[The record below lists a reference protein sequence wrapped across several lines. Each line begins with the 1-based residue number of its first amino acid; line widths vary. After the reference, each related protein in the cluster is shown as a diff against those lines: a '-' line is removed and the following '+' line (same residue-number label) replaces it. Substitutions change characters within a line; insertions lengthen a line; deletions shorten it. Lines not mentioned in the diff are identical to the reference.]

1 MKSSL
6 LLKNHV
12 LEKQKQLLQT
22 LSRKAGMAALVFF
35 ILAFGASFR
44 LPWWITWENGPVE
57 MLQNVIL
64 LEGLFLCLYYYFK
77 DKKRTIPQTLAVGS
91 SSIVSSDEGAS
102 KVDSAGA
109 GAFNAGSQADG
120 TGSKPLSV
128 SPGVWIL
135 GVLIFLLL
143 LGREISWGRVFFLT
157 GIGRFGPEFT
167 DQSQLAYYKFVKPF
181 VAVLGV
187 MILYGFYRW
196 FPRRPVWQ
204 KLPFPKFPFAMLCLC
219 AVISLLGDGGILKRL
234 IGNAAAIAL
243 EECTEVDIYF
253 LLVYFVWYYHKWFVL
268 LNKGKLQ

>member
-77 DKKRTIPQTLAVGS
+77 DKKRTIPQTPAVGS
-91 SSIVSSDEGAS
+91 SSIASSDE
-102 KVDSAGA
+102 DSPATAVGNK
-109 GAFNAGSQADG
+109 F
-120 TGSKPLSV
+120 LSV

-135 GVLIFLLL
+135 GALVFLLL

-196 FPRRPVWQ
+196 FPRKPVWQ

-268 LNKGKLQ
+268 LNKRKLQ

>member
-1 MKSSL
+1 MEAFSL
-6 LLKNHV
+6 LK
-12 LEKQKQLLQT
+12 KQKQILQI
-22 LSRKAGMAALVFF
+22 LSHKAGMAALAFF

-57 MLQNVIL
+57 MLQNAIL

-77 DKKRTIPQTLAVGS
+77 DKKRTIPETPAVVS
-91 SSIVSSDEGAS
+91 SAIVSYGESSTVAA
-102 KVDSAGA
+102 AG
-109 GAFNAGSQADG
+109 NS
-120 TGSKPLSV
+120 SLSV
-128 SPGVWIL
+128 SPGIWIL
-135 GVLIFLLL
+135 GALIFLLL

-157 GIGRFGPEFT
+157 EIGRFGPEFT

-196 FPRRPVWQ
+196 FPRKPVWQ

-219 AVISLLGDGGILKRL
+219 AVISLLGDGGILKLL